1 MKRPLK
7 MKDLTEG
14 NDVLNKG
21 KDIKLEY
28 PIVRDEHI
36 KNPFGFLKK
45 K

>member
-1 MKRPLK
+1 MKNPLR

-21 KDIKLEY
+21 KDTSLLY
-28 PIVRDEHI
+28 PVVKDEHI
-36 KNPFGFLKK
+36 KNPFGFHKK